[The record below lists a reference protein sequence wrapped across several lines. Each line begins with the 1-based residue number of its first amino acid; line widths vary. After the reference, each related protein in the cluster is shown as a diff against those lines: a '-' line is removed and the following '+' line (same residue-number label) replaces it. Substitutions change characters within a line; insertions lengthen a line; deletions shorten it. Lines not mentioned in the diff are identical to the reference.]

1 MIRLSVGTRT
11 IAVFY
16 GRAAGRWCG
25 YYLAG
30 YDREWGGRIP
40 LGKLTLAIAIE
51 VALREGAC
59 EFDFLKGAER
69 MKYTWPV
76 RDRATLDADVFSARP
91 GAQLMR
97 ATRATRD
104 AAAALTKSARF
115 FFNA

>member
-1 MIRLSVGTRT
+1 M
-11 IAVFY
+11 FY
-16 GRAAGRWCG
+16 GLAAARWWG

-40 LGKLTLAIAIE
+40 LGKITLAIAIE
-51 VALREGAC
+51 LALREGAH

-76 RDRATLDADVFSARP
+76 RDRATLDADVFSART

-104 AAAALTKSARF
+104 VAAALAKSARDLF
-115 FFNA
+115 S